1 MIDRNEVKIVFMGTP
16 EFAKKS
22 LQKLVESSYNVVA
35 CFTNQDKPSGRGMKL
50 KMSPVKEYAM
60 LNNIDLYQPQKLRN
74 NEEVI
79 NILKDINPD
88 IIVVVAYGKILPK
101 QILEIPKYGC
111 INVHGSLLPEYR
123 GAAPIQWAII
133 DGKKVT
139 GITTMFMDEGMDTG
153 DMLLKKEVE
162 ILDSDNCDTMFDKMS
177 IVGADLLID
186 TLDKVI
192 DGSIKRIKQPK
203 QGSIAPQ
210 ITREMTKLDFNK
222 TALDL
227 VNLIRGVGSLGAY
240 MEDENGIKYKVYG
253 AKISDQN
260 ICGDVGQV
268 VILDKKRL
276 GIKCTDKVLEITQIQ
291 APNSKKMDIVSFL
304 AGNKIDNTKRFI

>member
-162 ILDSDNCDTMFDKMS
+162 ILDNDNCDTMFDKMS

>member
-260 ICGDVGQV
+260 ICGDVGRV
-268 VILDKKRL
+268 VILDKKHL

>member
-22 LQKLVESSYNVVA
+22 LQKLVENSYNVVA

-60 LNNIDLYQPQKLRN
+60 LNNIELYQPQRLKN
-74 NEEVI
+74 NEDII

-101 QILEIPKYGC
+101 QILDIPKYGC

-123 GAAPIQWAII
+123 GAAPIQWALI

-162 ILDSDNCDTMFDKMS
+162 ILDSDNCDTMFEKMS
-177 IVGADLLID
+177 IVGADLLLD
-186 TLDKVI
+186 TLDKVL
-192 DGSIKRIKQPK
+192 DGSIRRIKQPEK
-203 QGSIAPQ
+203 GSVAPQ
-210 ITREMTKLDFNK
+210 ITREMTKLDFSKN
-222 TALDL
+222 ALDL
-227 VNLIRGVGSLGAY
+227 VNLIRGVGNLGTY
-240 MEDENGIKYKVYG
+240 MEDEDGIRYKVYG
-253 AKISDQN
+253 AKINDEEV
-260 ICGDVGQV
+260 CGSIGQI
-268 VILDKKRL
+268 VIQDKKHL
-276 GIKCTDKVLEITQIQ
+276 GIKCFDKVLEITQIQ

-304 AGNKIDNTKRFI
+304 AGNKLNNTKKFI

>member
-60 LNNIDLYQPQKLRN
+60 INNIDLYQPQKLRN

-162 ILDSDNCDTMFDKMS
+162 ILDNDNCDTMFDKMS

-260 ICGDVGQV
+260 ICGDVGRV
-268 VILDKKRL
+268 VILDKKHL

>member
-227 VNLIRGVGSLGAY
+227 VNLIRAVGSLGAY

-260 ICGDVGQV
+260 ICGNVGQV
-268 VILDKKRL
+268 VILDKKHL

>member
-268 VILDKKRL
+268 VILDKKHL

>member
-260 ICGDVGQV
+260 ICGNVGQV
-268 VILDKKRL
+268 VILDKKHL

>member
-227 VNLIRGVGSLGAY
+227 VNLIRGVGNLGAY

-268 VILDKKRL
+268 VILDKKHL